1 VNISVEKLLKKIE
14 EELTLAKNSTKQDT
28 LREKVYSIKILCEL
42 ILDEKQR
49 PQEAPLNPVP
59 SFQAVTV
66 QPSFQQPV
74 TLNQPKKLEMKDEA
88 NGDSLFDF

>member
-1 VNISVEKLLKKIE
+1 MNISVEKLLRKIE
-14 EELTLAKNSTKQDT
+14 EELTLAKKSTKQEN

-49 PQEAPLNPVP
+49 QQEAPLNPVP
-59 SFQAVTV
+59 AYQPVTV

-74 TLNQPKKLEMKDEA
+74 TLNQPKKLEMEDEA
-88 NGDSLFDF
+88 NGDSLLDF

>member
-1 VNISVEKLLKKIE
+1 VNISVEKLLMKIE
-14 EELTLAKNSTKQDT
+14 EELKLAKNSTKQEN

-59 SFQAVTV
+59 AFQPVTV
-66 QPSFQQPV
+66 QPSFQQPA
-74 TLNQPKKLEMKDEA
+74 TLNQPKKIEMKDGA